1 MCFHCSHQAG
11 EFVYHEV
18 TGRSAGQVARDEGA
32 ARVLDNAG
40 QEWRDRIAF
49 LIDDLAR
56 SRPDF
61 TADDVRAAVHLAGL
75 GEPHHANAYG
85 AAMLAAAR
93 RGSIRKTGQLRQ
105 SSRAEANSHSNPVW
119 GSLIYRV
126 PQEVDLLAEQLE
138 VW

>member
-11 EFVYHEV
+11 EFVYHDIRP
-18 TGRSAGQVARDEGA
+18 RSAGQVARDEGT

-56 SRPDF
+56 SRLDF
-61 TADDVRAAVHLAGL
+61 TADDVRAAVQVAGL
-75 GEPHHANAYG
+75 AEPHSPNAYG

-93 RGSIRKTGQLRQ
+93 WIGSRKRSAKQACRRCDSTTSDTLTRR
-105 SSRAEANSHSNPVW
+105 S
-119 GSLIYRV
+119 
-126 PQEVDLLAEQLE
+126 
-138 VW
+138 